1 MLNKAEDETLEAYL
15 LDKVFASG
23 NSLTVQPD
31 PNDVAGFASFMSR
44 YKKGLVIEQAA
55 VEGLK

>member
-1 MLNKAEDETLEAYL
+1 MLYKAKHETLEAYL

-23 NSLTVQPD
+23 NSLTVAPD
-31 PNDVAGFASFMSR
+31 AKDVAGFASFMER
-44 YKKGLVIEQAA
+44 YEKGLVIERTA